1 MRLRVEGFCIKSLEL
16 EEGVNKDER
25 DEATRTEVQ
34 RVVLIAVGNRKIEV
48 IKEVLAITGLGL
60 KGSKDIVD
68 AAPSTIK
75 QGVNMDEATKLKA
88 QLEAVG
94 ATVEIR

>member
-1 MRLRVEGFCIKSLEL
+1 MKEIKPQGSKY
-16 EEGVNKDER
+16 N
-25 DEATRTEVQ
+25 
-34 RVVLIAVGNRKIEV
+34 VVLIAVGDRKIEV

-75 QGVNMDEATKLKA
+75 QGVNVDEATKIKA

-94 ATVEIR
+94 ATVEIRQIR